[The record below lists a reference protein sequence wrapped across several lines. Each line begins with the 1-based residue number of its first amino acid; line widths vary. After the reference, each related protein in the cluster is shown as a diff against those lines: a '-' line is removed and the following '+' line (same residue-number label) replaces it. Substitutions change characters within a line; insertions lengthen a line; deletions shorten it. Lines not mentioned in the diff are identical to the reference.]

1 VAAGW
6 IRLGQMERIGS
17 VPMRDG
23 EVKAVIFHI
32 NRITPK
38 KDLTEE
44 QRQAGLD
51 RLRQAGA
58 DNPAVRSWI
67 VGRELGGEFECG
79 AVFVVD
85 DLDGY
90 WQNLTH
96 PAHVRSEI
104 EGIPFLEKFVAF
116 DVTDS
121 DDPEIGE
128 KIARLQARHVEE
140 SPELAALEAQAPS
153 FSVPG
158 STGQSSAVGGQTEA

>member
-1 VAAGW
+1 
-6 IRLGQMERIGS
+6 
-17 VPMRDG
+17 
-23 EVKAVIFHI
+23 VIFHI

-140 SPELAALEAQAPS
+140 A
-153 FSVPG
+153 
-158 STGQSSAVGGQTEA
+158 